1 MDENKNGRQ
10 WARTFLLI
18 ALGVSVVGNVTH
30 TWLADSTISLA
41 LRIPNAII
49 WPVFTWGAIEIV
61 VRVIWQK
68 RGTHVLARTAVLF
81 PAVPAAITSYEH
93 LFNLQGMMGER
104 TMIQWIAPAAIDGLM
119 IGCTLTLLFTRRTV
133 EQIAPV
139 VEKLDEAIEATIRGD
154 ETGEPRGIINDPKIE
169 TILAERA
176 PDVTSLPAMPV
187 SPAAPRAPRAP
198 RISWDAAKVID
209 MILDGTPKQE
219 IMNTTGVSPASL
231 GRLQKVTNMI
241 RSDRSAVIDA
251 KAEKVRPEHVDM
263 IRRAITR

>member
-139 VEKLDEAIEATIRGD
+139 VEKIEESGYLIPEQVREALTEID
-154 ETGEPRGIINDPKIE
+154 LPP
-169 TILAERA
+169 A
-176 PDVTSLPAMPV
+176 PVAHIAPISPAPV

-241 RSDRSAVIDA
+241 RSDRNATVDA